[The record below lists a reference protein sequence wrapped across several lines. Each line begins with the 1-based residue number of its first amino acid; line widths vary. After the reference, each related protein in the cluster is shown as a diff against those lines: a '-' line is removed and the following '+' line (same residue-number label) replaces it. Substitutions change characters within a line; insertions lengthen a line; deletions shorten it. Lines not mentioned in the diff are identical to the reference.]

1 MSTSSGLFR
10 IFKLASKKVDSDPI
24 PQLYEKNQ
32 MICKENR
39 ISYYIKNLETRDDAT
54 YINAIPPLGRDVSDS
69 DLEWYAELAAEHAW
83 ELWNGLDLED
93 GFVIV
98 IIIDGQEYGSFG
110 IHVDWSPIFHV
121 SKVGD

>member
-1 MSTSSGLFR
+1 
-10 IFKLASKKVDSDPI
+10 
-24 PQLYEKNQ
+24 

-39 ISYYIKNLETRDDAT
+39 ISYYIKDLETRDDAA
-54 YINAIPPLGRDVSDS
+54 YINAIPPSGRDVSDS

-83 ELWNGLDLED
+83 KLWNGLDLEE

-98 IIIDGQEYGSFG
+98 IIINGQEYGSFG

-121 SKVGD
+121 WKIGD